1 MGPSLSATAAAPI
14 DDASRVAR
22 IAASLLEVLAEPE
35 RAAARRALAAGGG
48 GLDALEALVRQAC
61 EADRRRRAL
70 VEERAFQLD
79 MVLDILRSRDRAA
92 AEQAE
97 WDFAADL
104 QTSGLPQDFPAFPGR
119 TDFDLHA
126 GMITAKEVG
135 GDLYDF
141 FLLSEH
147 RLGFVV
153 ADAAGKGLP
162 AAVFITLAR
171 TLLRAAAERLDE
183 PGSCLDAVNA
193 MLCIRNDAMMF
204 ATAFYGVLDTRTGEV
219 RYSNAGHNPPY
230 VVRAGAVE
238 AVAGARSPGL
248 GMSDEARFST
258 QALRLAP
265 GDSLVCFS
273 DGVTEATND
282 GEQLYGESRLVALL
296 QASAGFAP
304 MELLGTVV
312 AEVDAFTGLAPIA
325 DDMTLLVLR
334 YNGPMAS

>member
-1 MGPSLSATAAAPI
+1 M
-14 DDASRVAR
+14 DAGLRLDR
-22 IAASLLEVLAEPE
+22 IASSLLELLDEPA
-35 RAAARRALAAGGG
+35 RLAARRALDAGTGTG
-48 GLDALEALVRQAC
+48 TGLDALDALEALAARACAVARQ
-61 EADRRRRAL
+61 RSTL
-70 VEERAFQLD
+70 VEERTFQLD

-104 QTSGLPQDFPAFPGR
+104 QTSRLPQDFPAFPGR

-171 TLLRAAAERLDE
+171 TLLRAAAERLEE
-183 PGSCLDAVNA
+183 PGACLDTVNA

-230 VVRAGAVE
+230 VVRGGEVE

-248 GMSDEARFST
+248 GMSEEARFTT

-273 DGVTEATND
+273 DGVTEATNED
-282 GEQLYGESRLVALL
+282 EQLYGESRLVALL
-296 QASAGFAP
+296 GKQPGLAP
-304 MELLGTVV
+304 MELLGAIV

-325 DDMTLLVLR
+325 DDMTLLVVR
-334 YNGPMAS
+334 YCGSSSS

>member
-1 MGPSLSATAAAPI
+1 M
-14 DDASRVAR
+14 DDPQRVAG
-22 IAASLLEVLAEPE
+22 IVASLLELLDEPARSGAL
-35 RAAARRALAAGGG
+35 RAMGQDAGS
-48 GLDALEALVRQAC
+48 GLDALEAATAQILA
-61 EADRRRRAL
+61 ADRSRRTL
-70 VEERAFQLD
+70 VEERTFQLD
-79 MVLDILRSRDRAA
+79 MVLDILSSRDRAA

-104 QTSGLPQDFPAFPGR
+104 QTAGLPQDFPAFPGR

-162 AAVFITLAR
+162 AAIFITLAR
-171 TLLRAAAERLDE
+171 TLLRAAAERQPE
-183 PGSCLDAVNA
+183 PGACLDTVNA

-204 ATAFYGVLDTRTGEV
+204 ATAFYGVLDTRSGEIH
-219 RYSNAGHNPPY
+219 YSNAGHNPPY
-230 VVRAGAVE
+230 LLRCAPESSSAVE
-238 AVAGARSPGL
+238 TVAGARAPGL
-248 GMSDEARFST
+248 GMSDEARFRT
-258 QALRLAP
+258 QAIQLLP
-265 GDSLVCFS
+265 GDTLVCFS

-282 GEQLYGESRLVALL
+282 RKVLFGETRLV
-296 QASAGFAP
+296 
-304 MELLGTVV
+304 ELLAANARLSPIELLVAIV

-334 YNGPMAS
+334 YNGSAGT